1 MTFVPLFLYMYW
13 FDIYMLLRH
22 TLANI
27 IFACLN
33 IFDGW
38 IDDKKKSEK
47 LFITMVQKIYSKW
60 ILEQLHL
67 LKNALLVRLIL
78 NVFLQ

>member
-38 IDDKKKSEK
+38 IDDKKKVK
-47 LFITMVQKIYSKW
+47 NYSLPWYKKYTVK
-60 ILEQLHL
+60 EY
-67 LKNALLVRLIL
+67 L
-78 NVFLQ
+78 NNCIF